1 MTTQARR
8 PLWQTIFRRR
18 SRTLETAPT
27 TEPAGPSTV
36 DAAPIDIQPDDPA
49 VAYFQSASGVV
60 DVDHVDIDSPA
71 IQAMKEAG
79 IQLVVPL
86 VSQGELVGLLNL
98 GPRLSQQEYSTDDR
112 TLLSN
117 LATQA
122 TPAVRVAQLVR
133 QQQSEAQERER
144 IEHELQV
151 ARLIQHT
158 LLPKTVPELS
168 GYQVAAFY

>member
-60 DVDHVDIDSPA
+60 DVEHVDIDSPA

-79 IQLVVPL
+79 ATCLAIDAGKCLLIDGNAIIQAANE
-86 VSQGELVGLLNL
+86 GNM
-98 GPRLSQQEYSTDDR
+98 
-112 TLLSN
+112 
-117 LATQA
+117 AI
-122 TPAVRVAQLVR
+122 VA
-133 QQQSEAQERER
+133 
-144 IEHELQV
+144 
-151 ARLIQHT
+151 
-158 LLPKTVPELS
+158 
-168 GYQVAAFY
+168 G